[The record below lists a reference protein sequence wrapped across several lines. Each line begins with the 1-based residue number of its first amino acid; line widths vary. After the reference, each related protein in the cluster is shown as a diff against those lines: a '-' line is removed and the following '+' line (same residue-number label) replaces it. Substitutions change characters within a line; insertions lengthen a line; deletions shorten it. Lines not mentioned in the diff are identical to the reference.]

1 MTSFT
6 DNAEKAR
13 KIIEDIVLSS
23 GENALK
29 GPFND
34 EPAWDR
40 PVVGFCRG
48 DDEIFETFKEVVSD
62 YHWSPLEIFR
72 KTFPDNEVEPKDL
85 SVISWILPQTSKTKD
100 DNARENRLPAERW
113 VRSRIFGEIFN
124 DLVRK
129 ETVKALT
136 DLGYSAVAP
145 VISEG
150 WSRVD
155 SKKYVFASKWSER
168 HIAHAC
174 GLGTFGLCDG
184 LITPVGKAVRFGSVV
199 VNMKL
204 PKAHRDFETY
214 YDDCP
219 FLKDGKCGVCIE
231 RCPAG
236 AITEKGHNKR
246 LCKDYINNVV
256 NPYVKEVWGLEE
268 GEIGCGLCQTGVPCE
283 SQIPGRPYNK

>member
-1 MTSFT
+1 MASIA
-6 DNAEKAR
+6 DNAETAR

-23 GENALK
+23 EENVLK
-29 GPFND
+29 GQFKD

-48 DDEIFETFKEVVSD
+48 DDHIFETFKEVVSEH
-62 YHWSPLEIFR
+62 HWSPPDIFR
-72 KTFPDNEVEPKDL
+72 KSFPDNEVAPEDL
-85 SVISWILPQTSKTKD
+85 SVISWILPQISKTKD

-124 DLVRK
+124 DLLRK
-129 ETVKALT
+129 EMVKALT

-184 LITPVGKAVRFGSVV
+184 LITSVGKAVRFGSVV

-204 PKAHRDFETY
+204 PQAHRGFETY
-214 YDDCP
+214 YDNCP

-236 AITEKGHNKR
+236 AISEKGHNKR

-256 NPYVKEVWGLEE
+256 TPYVKEVWGLE

-283 SQIPGRPYNK
+283 SQIPGRSYSK

>member
-1 MTSFT
+1 
-6 DNAEKAR
+6 
-13 KIIEDIVLSS
+13 
-23 GENALK
+23 
-29 GPFND
+29 
-34 EPAWDR
+34 
-40 PVVGFCRG
+40 
-48 DDEIFETFKEVVSD
+48 
-62 YHWSPLEIFR
+62 
-72 KTFPDNEVEPKDL
+72 
-85 SVISWILPQTSKTKD
+85 
-100 DNARENRLPAERW
+100 
-113 VRSRIFGEIFN
+113 
-124 DLVRK
+124 
-129 ETVKALT
+129 LT
-136 DLGYSAVAP
+136 GLGYRAVAP

-199 VNMKL
+199 VDMKL

-219 FLKDGKCGVCIE
+219 FLKEGKCGVCIE

-246 LCKDYINNVV
+246 LCKGYINNVV
-256 NPYVKEVWGLEE
+256 NPYVKEVWGLE

-283 SQIPGRPYNK
+283 SQIPGETLQ